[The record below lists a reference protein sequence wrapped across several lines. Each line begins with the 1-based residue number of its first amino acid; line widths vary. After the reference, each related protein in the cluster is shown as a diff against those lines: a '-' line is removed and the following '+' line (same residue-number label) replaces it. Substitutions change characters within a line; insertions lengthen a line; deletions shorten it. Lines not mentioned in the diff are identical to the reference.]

1 MLKNFDAL
9 DQGKYKQGKKLHKK
23 PFLYGTS
30 QVNTNANVSTSA
42 LNNSVDGKL
51 AGIENLLMKYR
62 KPKYSRRLPKI
73 SNRKI
78 EYSSVQD
85 WLPKEV
91 NIFLKR
97 FAKDWN
103 MLKNFGFEKH
113 KVMSD
118 ALLELKAN
126 NMCNAGLSF
135 LVADEFENTIHIQ
148 SYNDEDEL
156 LGKFEEYTNVDGT
169 GLESI
174 NDDNE
179 IPKVIASLNHF
190 QPSRYYRMNAF
201 HLKEVN
207 WSKVEDQATEEETLL
222 AIQNVPTE
230 KIKAP
235 IKNFPNRVMNNQEGK
250 PLVE

>member
-1 MLKNFDAL
+1 
-9 DQGKYKQGKKLHKK
+9 
-23 PFLYGTS
+23 
-30 QVNTNANVSTSA
+30 
-42 LNNSVDGKL
+42 
-51 AGIENLLMKYR
+51 
-62 KPKYSRRLPKI
+62 LPKI
-73 SNRKI
+73 SNRRI

-91 NIFLKR
+91 NIFLNKR

-113 KVMSD
+113 KVMRD

-126 NMCNAGLSF
+126 HMRNAGLSF

-156 LGKFEEYTNVDGT
+156 LGKFEEYTVCNEGNLRIFLKNVDGT

-179 IPKVIASLNHF
+179 IPKVIASLNTF
-190 QPSRYYRMNAF
+190 NLVNITELMLFILRKLTGRKSRIKQWRKKRYWPYKMLP
-201 HLKEVN
+201 LKR
-207 WSKVEDQATEEETLL
+207 SRRL
-222 AIQNVPTE
+222 
-230 KIKAP
+230 
-235 IKNFPNRVMNNQEGK
+235 
-250 PLVE
+250 